1 MFNLVR
7 LVKHRGAERNN
18 GEGAVPGSIAARGT
32 TPSPLTGISR
42 DRNQSLTGTSRDSP
56 APQPGRHPC
65 LRGEPVSRSA
75 GPHYWSALYPS
86 TLVL

>member
-7 LVKHRGAERNN
+7 LVKHRGAKRNN

-32 TPSPLTGISR
+32 TPSPLIGISR
-42 DRNQSLTGTSRDSP
+42 DRNPLWLTGTSAGAED
-56 APQPGRHPC
+56 PG
-65 LRGEPVSRSA
+65 LRGEPVSQSAGSA

>member
-42 DRNQSLTGTSRDSP
+42 DQN
-56 APQPGRHPC
+56 
-65 LRGEPVSRSA
+65 
-75 GPHYWSALYPS
+75 
-86 TLVL
+86 